1 VLIFKALHILS
12 MFTMVTI
19 FIGGEVLV
27 AFAIWR
33 RDVRALATLERL
45 ETQSRLPYVGL
56 GALFAGIAFGLLT
69 AATGGLDFFKGWLIA
84 AYVLVALFFVNIAV
98 LGRGVVRLM
107 EEAVEADA
115 GQRSVEDVA
124 RDMAASREFLF
135 LAVNVAIFAAII
147 LDMVLKPF

>member
-33 RDVRALATLERL
+33 RDVSALATLERL